1 MSQWSIVLSYENHG
15 VILLKTVNVILVVV
29 RIFVIAAL
37 LQQSRPVTLKAA
49 ERQNTFVIGAT
60 FRRDESADELSL
72 VKDSGVKMIVHFDSQ
87 KDDKVQHMGRTIL
100 QIKEP

>member
-1 MSQWSIVLSYENHG
+1 LFFVVEERRGFWLNQWSIVLSCENHR
-15 VILLKTVNVILVVV
+15 VILLKTVNIILVVV
-29 RIFVIAAL
+29 RIVVIAAL

-72 VKDSGVKMIVHFDSQ
+72 VKTLV
-87 KDDKVQHMGRTIL
+87 
-100 QIKEP
+100 